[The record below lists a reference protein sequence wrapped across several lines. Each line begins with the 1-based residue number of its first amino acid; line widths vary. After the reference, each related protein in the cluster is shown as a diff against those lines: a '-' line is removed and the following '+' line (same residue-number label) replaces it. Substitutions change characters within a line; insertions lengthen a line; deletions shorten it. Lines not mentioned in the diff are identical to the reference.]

1 MEKAEVREV
10 EQEEGSNS
18 TLEKDDNEGDDADD
32 EIQVDDALEEHAE
45 QQIMIWTKKKTQTEV
60 KESVLEGDHWEEI
73 ISMKF
78 KLSLRVVS
86 KQQILSFIKNLEDS

>member
-60 KESVLEGDHWEEI
+60 KESVLEGDH
-73 ISMKF
+73 
-78 KLSLRVVS
+78 
-86 KQQILSFIKNLEDS
+86 

>member
-32 EIQVDDALEEHAE
+32 EIQVDDALEEHVE

-60 KESVLEGDHWEEI
+60 KESVLEGDH
-73 ISMKF
+73 
-78 KLSLRVVS
+78 
-86 KQQILSFIKNLEDS
+86 